1 MNVTLDPKTELL
13 FCLFNSRAKLF
24 LGIFTFPL
32 ERGLLPIM
40 DYTGRLQHKLVHLSG
55 LRLLNNYSMSTCW
68 IQDGRLNYLISNKRE
83 WNNCFIKDT
92 QRNPSKLATM
102 IEKTMR
108 TPNVFVVH
116 GGHIP
121 LPVNQSEYTI
131 ASFFN
136 KEKVS
141 TSLDKEYK
149 TM

>member
-1 MNVTLDPKTELL
+1 
-13 FCLFNSRAKLF
+13 
-24 LGIFTFPL
+24 
-32 ERGLLPIM
+32 
-40 DYTGRLQHKLVHLSG
+40 
-55 LRLLNNYSMSTCW
+55 MSTCW

-121 LPVNQSEYTI
+121 LPVNQSEYII